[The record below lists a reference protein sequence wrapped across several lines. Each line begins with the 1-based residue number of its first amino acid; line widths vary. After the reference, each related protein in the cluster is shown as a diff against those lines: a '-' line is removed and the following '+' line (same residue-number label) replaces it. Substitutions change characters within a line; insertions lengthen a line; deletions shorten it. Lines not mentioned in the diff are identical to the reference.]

1 MKISIKKRTKKPPL
15 WMYFAAYIIPYTLL
29 VLIALFWPAHSSPT
43 GLDFTHSKL
52 VRMVPSI
59 SSYVENSAFP
69 HATAAYFACSGVFAL
84 PFLVLGLANP
94 MLAHGSPNQSI
105 ANYKKYKAT
114 RMKIWL
120 ALAIAVP
127 VGICITWIQPGY
139 QIKIIPIKE
148 QRWALAFF
156 GMFFSH
162 YWVTC
167 YLIVGLRMNID
178 LEARFQIERK
188 NHGME

>member
-1 MKISIKKRTKKPPL
+1 MKIGTKEKMQRPPL
-15 WMYFAAYIIPYTLL
+15 WMYLAAYVIPYTLL
-29 VLIALFWPAHSSPT
+29 VSIALFWPSHSSPL
-43 GLDFTHSKL
+43 GFDFTHSKL

-59 SSYVENSAFP
+59 SSYVDKSSFP
-69 HATAAYFACSGVFAL
+69 HATAAYFACSGVLVL
-84 PFLVLGLANP
+84 PFLVMALANP
-94 MLAHGSPNQSI
+94 MLAHGSPNRSN
-105 ANYKKYKAT
+105 ANYRKYKAT
-114 RMKIWL
+114 RTKIWL
-120 ALAIAVP
+120 ALALAVP
-127 VGICITWIQPGY
+127 IGIWITWIQPGY